1 MQLGVF
7 LSLGE
12 SFADLAKKGQAQL
25 MLDQNIKP
33 FAQHFEK
40 VYLFTYEQET
50 VKLPANAY
58 LLAPPIKL
66 HRYLYGLTLP
76 FIHAKTLK
84 NTNVWRC
91 FQLSGALPALVAK
104 IFFKKK
110 FVFNLGYDYR
120 SFALIEKKYIQAT
133 LLSAF
138 SRLAIYFAD
147 HIIVKTKTL
156 MKTLP
161 PNARSKTTYLPNGVD
176 VNRFRPKR
184 KKAKRVL
191 TVLFIG
197 RLEPQKNLLSLI
209 EALSLI
215 KTPFKLQIVG
225 KGSLR
230 NQILK
235 LTRKNNINLKITRKV
250 SHRRIEKIYQQAD
263 IFVLPSIREGS
274 PKVLLEAMASGLACI
289 ASNIPE
295 HREII
300 ESKKHGILSSPA
312 PDQLAPAINQLL
324 KSRNQRV
331 NLGRQ
336 ARHRIKLNFDIRKII
351 SQEIT
356 ILKTI

>member
-1 MQLGVF
+1 MTLGIF

-12 SFADLAKKGQAQL
+12 SFTDLKKKGQDQL
-25 MLDQNIKP
+25 MIDQNIRN
-33 FAQHFEK
+33 FASSFDK
-40 VYLFTYEQET
+40 VLVFTYEQEK
-50 VKLPANAY
+50 VKLPENCT
-58 LLAPPIKL
+58 LITPPIKL

-76 FIHAKTLK
+76 FFHAKILK
-84 NTNVWRC
+84 TTNVWRC
-91 FQLSGALPALVAK
+91 FQLSGALPAIVAK

-120 SFALIEKKYIQAT
+120 NFALIEKKYIQAA
-133 LLSAF
+133 LISAF

-147 HIIVKTKTL
+147 HIIVKTQTL

-161 PNARSKTTYLPNGVD
+161 PRARSKTTYLPNGVD
-176 VNRFRPKR
+176 INRFKPRR
-184 KKAKRVL
+184 KKAKRVPII
-191 TVLFIG
+191 LFIG

-209 EALSLI
+209 KALSLI
-215 KTPFKLQIVG
+215 KEPFKLQIVG
-225 KGSLR
+225 DGSLR

-235 LTRKNNINLKITRKV
+235 LTKKTNINLKITRKV

-263 IFVLPSIREGS
+263 IFVLPSIKEGS
-274 PKVLLEAMASGLACI
+274 PKVLLEAMASGLACV

-300 ESKKHGILSSPA
+300 ESKKHGILSSLA
-312 PDQLAPAINQLL
+312 PDRLAQAISQLL
-324 KSRNQRV
+324 KSYSQRE

-336 ARHRIKLNFDIRKII
+336 ARNQVKRNFDIRKII

-356 ILKTI
+356 ILKNI